1 MQRLSHTSVPRVC
14 FRRSPFDSAS
24 STHSNSPSARIL
36 SDLVMSHDHLQR
48 SAQLHVTLERERAL
62 VTRLDVR
69 DTQPIRSAVNAGLGR
84 FGRIEPLVNNAG
96 YGAYGPLEGG
106 SR

>member
-1 MQRLSHTSVPRVC
+1 
-14 FRRSPFDSAS
+14 
-24 STHSNSPSARIL
+24 
-36 SDLVMSHDHLQR
+36 MSRDHFQR

-69 DTQPIRSAVNAGLGR
+69 DTQSIRSPVDAGLGR
-84 FGRIEPLVNNAG
+84 FGRIDALVNNAG

-106 SR
+106 RGDRVFGIRTGGRHSQLGRSA

>member
-1 MQRLSHTSVPRVC
+1 M
-14 FRRSPFDSAS
+14 
-24 STHSNSPSARIL
+24 
-36 SDLVMSHDHLQR
+36 SDLVMSHAHLQR

-69 DTQPIRSAVNAGLGR
+69 DTQSIRSAVDAGLGR
-84 FGRIEPLVNNAG
+84 FGRMDALVNNAG